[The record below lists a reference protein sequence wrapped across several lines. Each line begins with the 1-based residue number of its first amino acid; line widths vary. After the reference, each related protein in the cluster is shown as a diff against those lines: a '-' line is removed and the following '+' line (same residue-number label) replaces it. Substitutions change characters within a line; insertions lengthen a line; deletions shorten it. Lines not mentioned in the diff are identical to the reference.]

1 VTAEIQHHYAYRV
14 WDIYHKVVQTLE
26 RTAFL
31 YPTASQQYSAQ
42 NLLAYLAYK
51 QHVTSEFLT
60 EIKERGLAIS
70 TWEHMVHS
78 LALCCVNAGLM
89 KPPDQY
95 PSLSS
100 SLQARSVELFGA
112 RRDYRSP
119 HIMLTLDTRIANP
132 QTLEKLLLNGMSI
145 ARINCAHDDEA
156 SWLQMIASI
165 RQAERHLRAQGL
177 YDSRSCKIMMDL
189 AGPKIRIHKIVKEST
204 VIKIGN
210 ARDDAMGTRSR
221 RTAIGLI
228 ASVDSPAAAS
238 DRDIDFYIS
247 VSRIHEPMRLVAGDL
262 LTFRDRRNKKR
273 SMTVILV
280 TPQHI
285 YVQANQ
291 PAYIGE
297 GTRLTNNEK
306 QMILDIVRVRLD
318 GSQLRV
324 RENDRIRV
332 LRKPVQETETSM
344 STDEIVSLTVNFPHT
359 LSTVM
364 AGHSVYFDDG
374 KAQGRV
380 TASTDAYFDVEIVS
394 PRSPV
399 SLSPDNG
406 INFPDSDL
414 SGSSGTLTDKDKRD
428 LSFISR
434 HADIVGIS
442 FLHYPRDLRAI
453 GQAIQH
459 MNPGLAIVA
468 KIETKN
474 AVHNFSNLLFEG
486 LAFDRFGVMIARGD
500 LAIEAG
506 FQQLSVIQEEILPMC
521 RAAHI
526 PVVLATQ
533 ILDTFAKKGMPTR
546 PELSDLSFG
555 SEFDCIMLN
564 KGPYMVNV
572 VNFIAE
578 TFVMLA
584 QMKSN
589 GQSITRPE

>member
-1 VTAEIQHHYAYRV
+1 MIGEIQRNDAHRV
-14 WDIYHKVVQTLE
+14 WDIYHKVVRSLE
-26 RTAFL
+26 RTLPL
-31 YPTASQQYSAQ
+31 YPTAPQQYSAR

-51 QHVTSEFLT
+51 QHVTTEFLT
-60 EIKERGLAIS
+60 VIKERGLTIS

-89 KPPDQY
+89 KPPDRY

-100 SLQARSVELFGA
+100 PLEARSAALFGV
-112 RRDYRSP
+112 RRDSRSP
-119 HIMLTLDTRIANP
+119 HIMLTLDTGIANP
-132 QTLEKLLLNGMSI
+132 QTLERLLMNGMSI
-145 ARINCAHDDEA
+145 ARINCAHDDAA
-156 SWLQMIASI
+156 SWLQMIANI
-165 RQAERHLRAQGL
+165 RQAEKQLRAQGL
-177 YDSRSCKIMMDL
+177 YEHRACKVMMDL
-189 AGPKIRIHKIVKEST
+189 AGPKIRIQTVVKETS

-210 ARDDAMGTRSR
+210 
-221 RTAIGLI
+221 TAIGLI
-228 ASVDSPAAAS
+228 TSVDTMDATS
-238 DRDIDFYIS
+238 DRNIDFYIS
-247 VSRIHEPMRLVAGDL
+247 VSRLHEPMKLLAGDQ

-273 SMTVILV
+273 SMTVTRV
-280 TPQHI
+280 TPQHV

-306 QMILDIVRVRLD
+306 QLFMDIVRVRLN
-318 GSQLRV
+318 GSQVRV
-324 RENDRIRV
+324 SENDRIRV
-332 LRKPVQETETSM
+332 LRKPMQETSM
-344 STDEIVSLTVNFPHT
+344 TPDEIVCLTVNLPHS
-359 LSTVM
+359 LSPVM

-374 KAQGRV
+374 KAQGKV
-380 TASTDAYFDVEIVS
+380 IASTDAYFDVEIVS

-399 SLSPDNG
+399 AISSGNG
-406 INFPDSDL
+406 INFPDTDL
-414 SGSSGTLTDKDKRD
+414 SGSSGTLTDKDIRD

-434 HADIVGIS
+434 HADIVGLS
-442 FLHYPRDLRAI
+442 FLHHPDDLRAI
-453 GQAIQH
+453 GRTIQH
-459 MNPGLAIVA
+459 ANPELAIVA
-468 KIETKN
+468 KIETKH
-474 AVHNFSNLLFEG
+474 AVQNFSNLLFEG
-486 LAFDRFGVMIARGD
+486 LAFKRFGVMIARGD

-506 FQQLSVIQEEILPMC
+506 FRHLSVIQEEILPMC
-521 RAAHI
+521 RAAHL
-526 PVVLATQ
+526 PVILATQ

-589 GQSITRPE
+589 EQSITRPE